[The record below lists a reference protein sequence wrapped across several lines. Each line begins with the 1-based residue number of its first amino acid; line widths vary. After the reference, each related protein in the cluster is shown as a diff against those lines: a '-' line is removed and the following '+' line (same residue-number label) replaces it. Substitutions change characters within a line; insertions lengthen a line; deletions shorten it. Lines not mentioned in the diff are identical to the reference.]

1 MQNNPKFTPE
11 LIVLVDENDNDI
23 GTEEKLAAHLNG
35 KMHRAF
41 SIFIFNSQGE
51 LMLQKRAKQKYHSGG
66 LWTNTCCSHPRPNE
80 PLEQAA
86 CRRLKEEMGFNC
98 QLTEKLSFKYK
109 VKFDNGLTEN
119 EYDHVFTGIYEQDP
133 KINPAEAENW
143 KWMNLAD
150 LKRDIKNNP
159 DIYSHWIKIAIDKF

>member
-1 MQNNPKFTPE
+1 MQDKNE
-11 LIVLVDENDNDI
+11 AASDLIVLVDENDNDI
-23 GTEEKLAAHLNG
+23 RMAEKLAAHLEA

-41 SIFIFNSQGE
+41 SIFIFNSRGE

-86 CRRLKEEMGFNC
+86 RRRLQEEMGFSC
-98 QLTEKLSFKYK
+98 PLTEKFSFKYK
-109 VKFDNGLTEN
+109 VEFDNGLTEN
-119 EYDHVFTGIYEQDP
+119 EYDHVFTGNYNQEP
-133 KINPAEAENW
+133 KINPAEAEDW
-143 KWMNLAD
+143 KWMNLTD
-150 LKRDIKNNP
+150 LKQDIKNNP